1 MLLEEAVKARTG
13 EIKKGGGAEA
23 SPPQNIPKWAGK
35 LLLVNSPPPF
45 NLTGRLKPIQIYHGA
60 KSL

>member
-13 EIKKGGGAEA
+13 EIKKGGAEA

-35 LLLVNSPPPF
+35 LLLVNFRPPPS
-45 NLTGRLKPIQIYHGA
+45 LTGRLRPTQNYHGG
-60 KSL
+60 